1 MSFQTCWT
9 VQHLRKII
17 WEIIYVNTMEV
28 YKTYKGFLD
37 SYTFKC
43 SFSSLYVFL
52 HQLNK
57 QPGYAQVHSLKG

>member
-1 MSFQTCWT
+1 
-9 VQHLRKII
+9 
-17 WEIIYVNTMEV
+17 MEV